1 MIKKK
6 IFSIFPTCIK
16 KCQLKS
22 NKKKSKKKIE
32 KWEIINKLKRTE
44 IKK

>member
-6 IFSIFPTCIK
+6 FFFNFSNMYK
-16 KCQLKS
+16 KMS